1 MAGDNG
7 SDLNTTNTADKLR
20 FELVR
25 VQIEAVRLELQGMR
39 TKMDDQEARIRKV
52 ETAATKFDFLL
63 YLTMGGG
70 LVGLVNLALL
80 AITLVKAVAAP

>member
-1 MAGDNG
+1 MGDNS
-7 SDLNTTNTADKLR
+7 SDPTITNTADKLR

-25 VQIEAVRLELQGMR
+25 VQIEAVRLEIQGLR
-39 TKMDDQEARIRKV
+39 TKMDDQEVRIRKV

-70 LVGLVNLALL
+70 LVGLVNLGLL
-80 AITLVKAVAAP
+80 AITLVKAAAAP